1 MLGLNGSKSALQ
13 NELSKIMDDYQS
25 IASKGQRL
33 AFAHILVGFALIV
46 AGILDRLQLESYL
59 GYSYFGIWVG
69 IWVRWN
75 VAMQY
80 FSECCTKVIAR
91 VFRALR

>member
-1 MLGLNGSKSALQ
+1 
-13 NELSKIMDDYQS
+13 MDDYQS

-46 AGILDRLQLESYL
+46 AGIVDRLQLESDF
-59 GYSYFGIWVG
+59 GYPCFGIWVG

-75 VAMQY
+75 LGMQC
-80 FSECCTKVIAR
+80 FSEFCTEVIAR